1 MPKFYDDICEQP
13 QAIQRTIKALES
25 SLTALQ
31 PYADQLRKR
40 TLERVILTGMGGSYA
55 AATLCQLM
63 LIKAGI
69 TALVVET
76 AELIYD
82 YRAFF
87 TPQTLI
93 IAISQSGQSVE
104 IVRLL
109 DIVEWLKE
117 RPAVIGITNTEQ
129 SSLGQ
134 RSTSA
139 LLIQA
144 GEEQS
149 VASKTY
155 TCTLTALV
163 GLGTLLTDAPLKP
176 CFDGLNRAADKIES
190 NLANWSQRAQHIA
203 GQIGKSAQFMV
214 YLGRSVSRA
223 SALAGALLTKETAK
237 LPAEGMIGG
246 QFRHGPVEVLTPEVA
261 VAVFMGSGH
270 VRELNIA
277 LLNDLEAR
285 NANVIPIGNE
295 VSGPLSIEV
304 PTLDDWLMPLVEIVP
319 IQLLAG
325 ELAATR
331 GIVPGEF
338 RHGTKVT
345 TVE

>member
-1 MPKFYDDICEQP
+1 MANFYDDIREQP
-13 QAIQRTIKALES
+13 EAIRRTIKALES
-25 SLTALQ
+25 RLIALQ
-31 PYADQLRKR
+31 PYAQQLRDG

-55 AATLCQLM
+55 ASTLCQLM

-87 TPQTLI
+87 TPGTLI
-93 IAISQSGQSVE
+93 IAVSQSGQSVE

-109 DIVEWLKE
+109 DVVDWLKE
-117 RPAVIGITNTEQ
+117 RPTVIGITNTEQ

-134 RSTSA
+134 RSASS
-139 LLIQA
+139 LMIQA
-144 GEEQS
+144 GEEQA

-155 TCTLTALV
+155 TCTLTALYA
-163 GLGTLLTDAPLKP
+163 LGTLLTATSLDA
-176 CFDGLNRAADKIES
+176 CFAGLSSAANIIES
-190 NLANWSQRAQHIA
+190 NLTVWSQRAQHIA
-203 GQIGKSAQFMV
+203 GEIGKSAQFMV
-214 YLGRSVSRA
+214 YLGRSASRA
-223 SALAGALLTKETAK
+223 SALTGALLTKETAK

-246 QFRHGPVEVLTPEVA
+246 QFRHGPVEVLTPEV
-261 VAVFMGSGH
+261 VVGIFMGSGH

-304 PTLDDWLMPLVEIVP
+304 PALDDWLTPLVEIVP

-325 ELAATR
+325 ELAAAR

>member
-1 MPKFYDDICEQP
+1 MTNFYDDIREQP
-13 QAIQRTIKALES
+13 QAIRRTIKAFES
-25 SLTALQ
+25 SLTVLQ
-31 PYADQLRKR
+31 PYAEQLRNG
-40 TLERVILTGMGGSYA
+40 TLQRVILTGMGGSFA
-55 AATLCQLM
+55 ASTLCQLM

-82 YRAFF
+82 YQAFF
-87 TPQTLI
+87 TPKTLI
-93 IAISQSGQSVE
+93 IAVSQSGQSVE

-109 DIVEWLKE
+109 DIVDWLKD
-117 RPAVIGITNTEQ
+117 RPTVIGITNTEQ

-139 LLIQA
+139 LLLQA

-149 VASKTY
+149 VSSKTY
-155 TCTLTALV
+155 TCTLAAIYAV
-163 GLGTLLTDAPLKP
+163 GTLLTGAPLKP
-176 CFDGLNRAADKIES
+176 CFESLNRTADTIEN
-190 NLANWSQRAQHIA
+190 NLSGWSQRAQEIA
-203 GQIGKSAQFMV
+203 AQIGKSVQAMV
-214 YLGRSVSRA
+214 YLGRSASRA
-223 SALAGALLTKETAK
+223 SALAGALLTRETAK
-237 LPAEGMIGG
+237 LPAEGMVGG
-246 QFRHGPVEVLTPEVA
+246 QFRHGPLEIIAPEVA
-261 VAVFMGSGH
+261 IGMFMGSGH
-270 VRELNIA
+270 VRELNTT
-277 LLNDLEAR
+277 LLSDLETR

-304 PTLDDWLMPLVEIVP
+304 PVLDDWLMPLVEIVP
-319 IQLLAG
+319 VQLLAG
-325 ELAATR
+325 ELATAR